1 VKLKRKINL
10 AKGPQKI
17 KKIRIR
23 IDINKK
29 LIEGMKLKLKIK
41 ITLTKKKKRMRAKLV
56 KTIYHKYGLNDE
68 TENN

>member
-1 VKLKRKINL
+1 
-10 AKGPQKI
+10 
-17 KKIRIR
+17 
-23 IDINKK
+23 
-29 LIEGMKLKLKIK
+29 MKLKLKIK